1 MFNGTVLAANAQG
14 GGSAFVQLLPLIL
27 IFAIFYFLLIRPQQK
42 RQKKHAEM
50 LDALKAGD
58 EIVLAGGIHGRIDR
72 VAENNTFIV
81 EIADGV
87 KIKTDKNG
95 VAGLTP
101 KAAAENK

>member
-1 MFNGTVLAANAQG
+1 MFNGTILAANAQG
-14 GGSAFVQLLPLIL
+14 GTSAFVQLLPLVL

-58 EIVLAGGIHGRIDR
+58 SIILAGGIHGRIDR
-72 VAENNTFIV
+72 VADNNAFIV

-95 VAGLTP
+95 VAGLASTAP
-101 KAAAENK
+101 TENK